1 MAAYYSPLAEDL
13 ASGKLPWGTE
23 KQETVQGKEKIFLV
37 TDTSWWLEE
46 GWYSAVD
53 IAEKTSNVFFVIPGG
68 VLKELDGL
76 KKNDNLARRSK
87 ALYATKQI
95 KELLEKGK
103 GKIITNGKKREFGC
117 LNSIV
122 DEEVIS
128 VAKALNK
135 EGKNV
140 IVLTTDYAQ
149 TALGKNENITT
160 SKTLDTVLLKDSVKK
175 DITTTKATKKKGITP
190 STLLLICTLSLPL
203 LLEWKP
209 TIALLLILVWLI
221 IGIIYFSSKIL
232 SYLLGDKL
240 KVYPV
245 KNNLSE
251 IVIKDEYPT
260 LAESII
266 HNPADP
272 HFDIK
277 TVDPEI

>member
-23 KQETVQGKEKIFLV
+23 EQETVQGKEKIFLV

-46 GWYSAVD
+46 GWYKAVE
-53 IAEKTSNVFFVIPGG
+53 IAEKTDNLFFVIPGG

-76 KKNDNLARRSK
+76 KKNDNQARKNK

-95 KELLEKGK
+95 KELMEKGK
-103 GKIITNGKKREFGC
+103 GEIITNGKKKEFGC

-149 TALGKNENITT
+149 TALGKNEKL
-160 SKTLDTVLLKDSVKK
+160 KTLKFLSSLSDRNKDTVYNKKQNEKGFIGKLVKLFSSLFSGEEKKK
-175 DITTTKATKKKGITP
+175 DWRYWKNAWELRNRPKNISDHFPTDEEDIIDDLTDPANPINDDTP
-190 STLLLICTLSLPL
+190 LP
-203 LLEWKP
+203 
-209 TIALLLILVWLI
+209 
-221 IGIIYFSSKIL
+221 
-232 SYLLGDKL
+232 
-240 KVYPV
+240 
-245 KNNLSE
+245 
-251 IVIKDEYPT
+251 
-260 LAESII
+260 
-266 HNPADP
+266 
-272 HFDIK
+272 
-277 TVDPEI
+277 